1 MEGYISKAVHY
12 RSFYEVTKMMND
24 SAKLEFYVALDK
36 YRFDGVEPV
45 FTHNEA
51 QIAFTVIRS
60 FVDAD
65 IKRKSGGAPMGNSNA
80 RKQPKNNVENNPK
93 NNIRN
98 NLKTMYENNP
108 KNNIENNIKTN
119 NVNVNDNVNVNVNVN
134 DNSNVV
140 SAKTDGG
147 DFINKITSA
156 SVQEHLKVMGYDVN
170 ATSCGMIASILNK
183 QKFPLEYCEY
193 VENKV
198 SDKYPEISTGL
209 MVNALTTWNEL
220 YEDFKK
226 ELKQKE
232 KKNEKILERC
242 VKCGSELGS
251 LNWINGR
258 HHCYFCTTCGTNFV
272 KQKSGEWKEEATV

>member
-93 NNIRN
+93 NNI
-98 NLKTMYENNP
+98 
-108 KNNIENNIKTN
+108 ENNIKTN
-119 NVNVNDNVNVNVNVN
+119 NVNVNVN

-198 SDKYPEISTGL
+198 SDKYPEISAGL
-209 MVNALTTWNEL
+209 MVNALTTWIEL
-220 YEDFKK
+220 FEEFRKSQ
-226 ELKQKE
+226 KQKE
-232 KKNEKILERC
+232 KKKEKLLTHC
-242 VKCGSELGS
+242 AKCGSELS
-251 LNWINGR
+251 NLNWINGSNTA
-258 HHCYFCTTCGTNFV
+258 YFCCTCDSNFV
-272 KQKSGEWKEEATV
+272 RKNGEWREEKEL

>member
-198 SDKYPEISTGL
+198 SDKYPEISAGL
-209 MVNALTTWNEL
+209 MVNALTTWIEL
-220 YEDFKK
+220 FEEFRKSQ
-226 ELKQKE
+226 KQKE
-232 KKNEKILERC
+232 KKKEKLLTHC
-242 VKCGSELGS
+242 AKCGSELS
-251 LNWINGR
+251 NLNWINGSNTA
-258 HHCYFCTTCGTNFV
+258 YFCCTCDSNFV
-272 KQKSGEWKEEATV
+272 RKNGEWREEKEL

>member
-51 QIAFTVIRS
+51 KIAFTVIRS

-80 RKQPKNNVENNPK
+80 KKQ
-93 NNIRN
+93 
-98 NLKTMYENNP
+98 P
-108 KNNIENNIKTN
+108 KNNIENNVKNNPENNPENNIKTTCENNVKNNIKTN
-119 NVNVNDNVNVNVNVN
+119 NDNVNDNDNDNVNVNDNR
-134 DNSNVV
+134 VV
-140 SAKTDGG
+140 STDGG

-198 SDKYPEISTGL
+198 SDKYPEISAGL
-209 MVNALTTWNEL
+209 MVNALTTWIEL
-220 YEDFKK
+220 FEEFRKSQ
-226 ELKQKE
+226 KQKE
-232 KKNEKILERC
+232 KKKEKLLTHC
-242 VKCGSELGS
+242 AKCGSELGN
-251 LNWINGR
+251 LNWINGSNTA
-258 HHCYFCTTCGTNFV
+258 YFCCTCDSNFV
-272 KQKSGEWKEEATV
+272 RKNGEWREEKEL

>member
-98 NLKTMYENNP
+98 NIKTMSE
-108 KNNIENNIKTN
+108 NNIENNIKTN
-119 NVNVNDNVNVNVNVN
+119 NDNVNVNDNVNDNVNVN

-140 SAKTDGG
+140 SAKTDDG
-147 DFINKITSA
+147 DSLLILTSDIIHD
-156 SVQEHLKVMGYDVN
+156 HLHDMGYEVHLS
-170 ATSCGMIASILNK
+170 SCGMIASILNK
-183 QKFPLEYCEY
+183 EKLPLEYCEF

-198 SDKYPEISTGL
+198 SDKYPEISAGL
-209 MVNALTTWNEL
+209 MVNALTTWIEL
-220 YEDFKK
+220 FEEFRKSQ
-226 ELKQKE
+226 KQKE
-232 KKNEKILERC
+232 KKKEKLLTHC
-242 VKCGSELGS
+242 VKCGSELCN
-251 LNWINGR
+251 LNWINGSNTA
-258 HHCYFCTTCGTNFV
+258 YFCCTCDSNFV
-272 KQKSGEWKEEATV
+272 RKNGEWREEKEL